1 MLLPAKHS
9 FTKALYHCPPLPR
22 SGSFASPGRT
32 RQLWGHWHCQTGC
45 CSVSG
50 CWSWTLVSFH
60 FMSTSTCDH
69 REAWVFVT
77 AHRWILLV
85 LITALWIAGF
95 PFSTLSNGQRQRS
108 VSTRFFPCIPGD
120 VSPTFL
126 SHKRMLLSSFFA
138 CAFSTVP
145 ILFSFRAVAVN
156 SNSCGPVQWRYR
168 ASVQSCVP
176 GFGAHLLFV
185 HTQLVHTQF
194 LHTQLGHTQLV
205 CKCPARNSTVQCKS
219 YICSI
224 VTVLSPSH
232 DIGNEQTMA
241 RRQAPTMPEWRPHTR
256 DIWNFAQTFERYWHH

>member
-1 MLLPAKHS
+1 MGSGRGRFQRGFSLVFQVMLVQLFFHTNACFCPVSLHVHFPLCLS
-9 FTKALYHCPPLPR
+9 F
-22 SGSFASPGRT
+22 
-32 RQLWGHWHCQTGC
+32 
-45 CSVSG
+45 
-50 CWSWTLVSFH
+50 
-60 FMSTSTCDH
+60 
-69 REAWVFVT
+69 
-77 AHRWILLV
+77 
-85 LITALWIAGF
+85 
-95 PFSTLSNGQRQRS
+95 
-108 VSTRFFPCIPGD
+108 
-120 VSPTFL
+120 
-126 SHKRMLLSSFFA
+126 
-138 CAFSTVP
+138 
-145 ILFSFRAVAVN
+145 FSFRAVAVN

-256 DIWNFAQTFERYWHH
+256 DI